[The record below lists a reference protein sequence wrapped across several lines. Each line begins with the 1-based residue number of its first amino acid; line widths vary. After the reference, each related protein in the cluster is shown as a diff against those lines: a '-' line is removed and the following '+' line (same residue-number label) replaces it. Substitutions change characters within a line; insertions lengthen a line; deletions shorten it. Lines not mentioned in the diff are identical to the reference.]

1 MKGEI
6 KMKRQLFTSIILL
19 CIVIAGC
26 GPAAEKKEIVVKIN
40 DYQISKDRFEAEFK
54 DSIYGQNDTPD
65 ARKKFLNSL
74 IDRKLILQDAQARG
88 LDKEQGFLR
97 AIERFWEQSLLKM
110 ALDNKTKEISG
121 SISVND
127 AQVRQRYDFMVQEGT
142 ISQPYEQASEQLK
155 REIIKLKESEAMN
168 DWIAQLN
175 KKAQIKINYELLKQ
189 K

>member
-1 MKGEI
+1 
-6 KMKRQLFTSIILL
+6 MKRQLFTSIILL
-19 CIVIAGC
+19 CIFIAGC

-54 DSIYGQNDTPD
+54 ESIYGQVDTPE
-65 ARKKFLNSL
+65 ARKVFLDNL
-74 IDRKLILQDAQARG
+74 VNRKLILQDAQSKG

-97 AIERFWEQSLLKM
+97 MIERFWEQALLKI
-110 ALDNKTKEISG
+110 ALDKKTKEISG
-121 SISVND
+121 SISVSD
-127 AQVRQRYDFMVQEGT
+127 AQIRQLYDLKRKNGK
-142 ISQPYEQASEQLK
+142 IDKPYEQAREQLK
-155 REIIKLKESEAMN
+155 RELIKSKESEAMN